1 MVIAKIKWC
10 SFLTHRV
17 ECYQQQVSS
26 QVVVVTGHLYYT
38 TVCGD
43 SDNNNILNSDMH
55 HVATFQH

>member
-1 MVIAKIKWC
+1 MVQ
-10 SFLTHRV
+10 FLTHRV